1 MYILGIHVG
10 RHDSATCLF
19 KDQSLVS
26 FCKEE
31 RLTREKN
38 CGRKFKLLGINEV
51 LKIAGI
57 TRRDIDAVAL
67 SRCYIPAS
75 CFYRKDRFW
84 IEKFRKLRGRES
96 NRKLFREMTL
106 QHEYDEM
113 KLINLD
119 ALRDFLKVRK
129 DTEISFS
136 NHHYAH
142 ILGLL
147 KYTIWPDEA
156 LFVSCDGGG
165 DYAYYVAYYLKDN
178 KLECLCGADLPTFDK
193 PQNEGASIGLA
204 YCSVTELLG
213 FLPNRHEGKIT
224 GLAAFGKPMAGE
236 QIRNFFKINPDG
248 TIDSEFK
255 SREELQAALKDICD
269 KLSREDVAASIQYA
283 TEKVGVD
290 WVKTLL
296 TMRPAKYI
304 GMSGGVFSNVLL
316 NQRISELPGIRETF
330 VFPAM
335 TDDGLPVGNCLDY
348 IVRKVGVAG
357 LKREYLKDV
366 YCGYPYTADDL
377 VNAAKKQNFAIKEGV
392 NIAQF
397 TARLLEKHAIGAIFT
412 ARMEMG
418 PRALGARSILANP
431 SRREINDS
439 LNQRLE
445 RTEFMPFAPYVLDV
459 DAEEVYEINDANRIP
474 CRFMT
479 TTVNVRKKYHDMIP
493 AVVHVDGT
501 ARPQIVYREDNPLY
515 YDILVEFK
523 KLTGIPSLVNTSFNV
538 HEEPIVNTPEE
549 ALKALRDN
557 RIDFLVCDKALIS
570 RESRFFSET
579 VN

>member
-1 MYILGIHVG
+1 MYIIGIHVG
-10 RHDSATCLF
+10 RYDSATCLF
-19 KDQSLVS
+19 KDQDLVS

-51 LKIAGI
+51 LRIAGI

-67 SRCYIPAS
+67 SRCDIPSS
-75 CFYRKDRFW
+75 CFYRKDSFW
-84 IEKFRKLRGRES
+84 IEKFRNLCGKEN
-96 NRKLFREMTL
+96 NRNLFREMTL

-113 KLINLD
+113 KIINLD

-142 ILGLL
+142 MLGLL
-147 KYTIWPDEA
+147 KYTTWPDEA
-156 LFVSCDGGG
+156 LFVVCDGDG
-165 DYAYYVAYYLKDN
+165 DHTYYVAYYLKDN
-178 KLECLCGADLPTFDK
+178 NLECLCGAPTFDK

-204 YCSVTELLG
+204 YCFITELLG

-224 GLAAFGKPMAGE
+224 GLAAFGKPLVGE
-236 QIRNFFKINPDG
+236 QIRNFFKINLDG

-255 SREELQAALKDICD
+255 SREELKTALKDVCGN
-269 KLSREDVAASIQYA
+269 LSREDVASSIQYA

-296 TMRPAKYI
+296 GRRSIKYI

-348 IVRKVGVAG
+348 IVKKVGVTG

-377 VNAAKKQNFAIKEGV
+377 IKAAKKQNFVIKEGV

-397 TARLLEKHAIGAIFT
+397 TARLLGKHAIGAIFT

-418 PRALGARSILANP
+418 PRALGARSIMANP
-431 SRREINDS
+431 SRRGINDS

-479 TTVNVRKKYHDMIP
+479 TTVNVRKKYHDIIP

-538 HEEPIVNTPEE
+538 HEEPIINTPEE
-549 ALKALRDN
+549 ALRALRDN
-557 RIDFLVCDKALIS
+557 RIDFLICDKALIS
-570 RESRFFSET
+570 RESGFFSGT